1 VKYGGGCHTLVN
13 DGKLSRLV
21 LEGAKELFGED
32 RVCASNELGGD
43 AREKEG
49 GSEDFAYVSQVVPS
63 VMIALAAGEKGKGF
77 VYPLHHPKAKF
88 DEKALPVGAALYAG
102 VAQKILN
109 ET

>member
-1 VKYGGGCHTLVN
+1 
-13 DGKLSRLV
+13 
-21 LEGAKELFGED
+21 
-32 RVCASNELGGD
+32 
-43 AREKEG
+43 
-49 GSEDFAYVSQVVPS
+49 
-63 VMIALAAGEKGKGF
+63 MMALAAGEKGKGF